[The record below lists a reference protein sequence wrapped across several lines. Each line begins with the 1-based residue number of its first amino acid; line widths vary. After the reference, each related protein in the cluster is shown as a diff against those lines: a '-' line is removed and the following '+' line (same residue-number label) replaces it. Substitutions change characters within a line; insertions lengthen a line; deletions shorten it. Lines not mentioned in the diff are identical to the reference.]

1 MEITKEQLIEEIREL
16 SAKAR
21 VFNVSSS
28 DIGNVNLY
36 LQGCTIKASA
46 EDGVDGE
53 LTIFKAHTNM
63 EVTIDFSIVEEITK
77 QDNTYTLSFV
87 NGLSD
92 VDIEVV
98 Q

>member
-1 MEITKEQLIEEIREL
+1 MELTREQFIEEITKL
-16 SAKAR
+16 SANKAT
-21 VFNVSSS
+21 FNILSS
-28 DIGNVNLY
+28 DIGNVTLY
-36 LQGCTIKASA
+36 MKECLITAKA
-46 EDGVDGE
+46 EDGINGE
-53 LTIFKAHTNM
+53 LAIYKPYTEM

-77 QDNTYTLSFV
+77 QDKTYTLSFT

>member
-1 MEITKEQLIEEIREL
+1 MEMTREQFINEITEL
-16 SAKAR
+16 SSKGR
-21 VFNVSSS
+21 HFNVSSS

-36 LQGCTIKASA
+36 LQGCVIKANA
-46 EDGVDGE
+46 EEGVNGE
-53 LTIFKAHTNM
+53 INLYKPYANM

-77 QDNTYTLSFV
+77 QDKTYTLSFI

-98 Q
+98 A

>member
-1 MEITKEQLIEEIREL
+1 MEMTRGQFIEEIKQLKEGIT
-16 SAKAR
+16 
-21 VFNVSSS
+21 VNVSSS
-28 DIGNVNLY
+28 DIGNVTLY
-36 LQGCTIKASA
+36 LRGCVIKASS

-53 LTIFKAHTNM
+53 ITIYKPNTDM
-63 EVTIDFSIVEEITK
+63 EVSIDFDIVDEITK
-77 QDNTYTLSFV
+77 QDNIYTLSFR

>member
-1 MEITKEQLIEEIREL
+1 MELTREQFIKEITEL
-16 SAKAR
+16 SAKAK

-28 DIGNVNLY
+28 DTGNVNLY
-36 LQGCTIKASA
+36 MQGCMIKAIA
-46 EDGVDGE
+46 EDGIDGE
-53 LTIFKAHTNM
+53 IVIYKPYANM

-92 VDIEVV
+92 VDIEII

>member
-1 MEITKEQLIEEIREL
+1 MELTREQFIEEITEL
-16 SAKAR
+16 SAKGR
-21 VFNVSSS
+21 HFNVSSS

-36 LQGCTIKASA
+36 LQGCVIKANA
-46 EDGVDGE
+46 EEGINGE
-53 LTIFKAHTNM
+53 VTIYKPYANM
-63 EVTIDFSIVEEITK
+63 EVTIDFSIVDEITK
-77 QDNTYTLSFV
+77 QDNTYTLSFI

>member
-1 MEITKEQLIEEIREL
+1 MEMTKEQFINEIKEL
-16 SAKAR
+16 NEGTT
-21 VFNVSSS
+21 FNISSS
-28 DIGNVNLY
+28 DIGNVTLY
-36 LQGCTIKASA
+36 LRGCLIKASL

-53 LTIFKAHTNM
+53 LTIFKTYTDM
-63 EVTIDFSIVEEITK
+63 EVSIDFDIVDEITK
-77 QDNTYTLSFV
+77 LDNIYTLSFR